1 MSFTYILQPD
11 GNISSFQDSSICL
24 STGIDVDI
32 YHMLLNSI
40 ELNGWIL
47 QDRKA
52 VEKEIIELE
61 NKRISF

>member
-1 MSFTYILQPD
+1 MHP
-11 GNISSFQDSSICL
+11 

-32 YHMLLNSI
+32 YRMLLNSV

-52 VEKEIIELE
+52 VEKEMIEEE
-61 NKRISF
+61 NNRISF